1 MGADGCRLDGSVNVI
16 GEEGPKREGL
26 EISLRIRPRSRF
38 GSTMGTKMTELC
50 FSVIRKRKIR
60 EAGLHCTSLQR
71 KDGVQFVGVN
81 CGRS

>member
-1 MGADGCRLDGSVNVI
+1 MGEDGCRLGGLVNVI

-60 EAGLHCTSLQR
+60 EAGLHCTSLC
-71 KDGVQFVGVN
+71 K
-81 CGRS
+81 GRMVFSSSA